1 MSECETLLR
10 LIANYLQLLSHHS
23 DRVARVGASVVNFSY
38 WKGVFMTYL
47 ECDGC
52 RRVYPVDVFWNV
64 DYLDEN
70 GNENGFGSVMC
81 SVCVNGLPEGSYE
94 AWQA

>member
-1 MSECETLLR
+1 
-10 LIANYLQLLSHHS
+10 
-23 DRVARVGASVVNFSY
+23 
-38 WKGVFMTYL
+38 MTYL